1 MIETEGLSPR
11 RIRMEILSPKN
22 FGLDLDSSDI
32 GIAKGCGRIR
42 NNIEILNG
50 RMYPL
55 KGQSQVSWE
64 GSGAEKGTYTA
75 TTVVEGKYWGF
86 YWSSPVENLYT
97 LMAVNLS
104 ATNTPVA
111 IGTFFAFTSRP
122 MTMTPYKNSMVICGY
137 GGTYEVYYVSGTGWS
152 YRDLGKKAPKI
163 ESISILYQWAGGV
176 AVGKYQ
182 YGVEFVDITDG
193 VVTRSSGVNRL
204 NASGNIQSTYS
215 VTTPSTLTIHI
226 EETSTDYTHIRL
238 WRSKNTV
245 ADSDGVILGDR
256 ATLYCVNVVT
266 KAQFQATLDADG
278 IGEMIDLVPDSNL
291 PVQNLKEL
299 LPTTPEVLD
308 LLPFSF
314 VHVIGVVGSGSLFGA
329 GVSEDE
335 SGIYPSAGR
344 YGERYAGQYSPA
356 DRVGSVSTG
365 EIRDLF
371 GFGEDLVVRTSLGMW
386 RLPGADIDTPLIR
399 IADVPPVAGMCSI
412 CSIDGFGVVLL
423 SPISGVGY
431 LTTDYVWKESFP
443 GKGGLINKYLRNSDL
458 SKATLGY
465 AGGRLC
471 ISGVRRGEYWGVFAY
486 DQISG
491 WVRLGIPSETDHGV
505 FKTPNGSLAILYY
518 NKYIALNRG
527 STNYLTAVVDIGP
540 FKPPTAEGGVV
551 EMVEVW
557 IEGKI
562 VPSEITQATVSVK
575 DTAGVTHTRELEILP
590 GSTGSFST
598 GVVKMRL
605 KEVENHPTTIWG
617 DFLTVTLTLNPASPE
632 TYVEAVRLLGYVQD
646 GGVSESRI
654 SMADIYEDS
663 ATTELLGA
671 YMRFTQPTPETDYFG
686 HGDLE

>member
-11 RIRMEILSPKN
+11 RIRTEILSPKN

-55 KGQSQVSWE
+55 KSQFQMSWE
-64 GSGAEKGTYTA
+64 GSVAERGTYTA
-75 TTVVEGKYWGF
+75 TTVVDGNYWGF
-86 YWSSPVENLYT
+86 YWSASAEIMHYT
-97 LMAVNLS
+97 LKVVNLS
-104 ATNTPVA
+104 THTTPAT
-111 IGTFFAFTSRP
+111 IGTFLMFTSMP
-122 MTMTPYKNSMVICGY
+122 MTMTPYKNSIVICGY
-137 GGTYEVYYVSGTGWS
+137 GGTYEVYYVSYVGW
-152 YRDLGKKAPKI
+152 RCRELGKKAPQI
-163 ESISILYQWAGGV
+163 ESIPFHGV
-176 AVGKYQ
+176 GVISMGSYQ
-182 YGVEFVDITDG
+182 YGVEFVDKVDE
-193 VVTRSSGVNRL
+193 VVVRSSGVNRI
-204 NASGNIQSTYS
+204 NVSGDLQDVFE
-215 VTTPSTLTIHI
+215 VTEYCTLEVRIK
-226 EETSTDYTHIRL
+226 ETTTDYTHIRL

-245 ADSDGVILGDR
+245 ANSDGVILGDR
-256 ATLYCVNVVT
+256 ATLYCVKELT
-266 KAQFQATLDADG
+266 KAQFEATLDGSSVGTIVDTVS
-278 IGEMIDLVPDSNL
+278 DPYL
-291 PVQNLKEL
+291 PVQSLKEI

-329 GVSEDE
+329 GVSGDE

-471 ISGVRRGEYWGVFAY
+471 ISGVRGGEYRGVFMY

-518 NKYIALNRG
+518 NKYIMLNMG

-540 FKPPTAEGGVV
+540 FKPPTPEGGVV
-551 EMVEVW
+551 EMVEAW

-562 VPSEITQATVSVK
+562 VPSEITQAMVSVK
-575 DTAGVTHTRELEILP
+575 DAAGVTHTRELEILP

-617 DFLTVTLTLNPASPE
+617 DSLTVTLTINPTSPE

-654 SMADIYEDS
+654 SMADMYEDS
-663 ATTELLGA
+663 ATTGLLGA
-671 YMRFTQPTPETDYFG
+671 YMRFTQPDPEADYFG
-686 HGDLE
+686 HGGLE